1 MRVRIRLPRRGP
13 KKLVSRQR
21 SKRSAQLTLL
31 ITVTAVFGSL
41 WVLLGNG
48 GLMSVMRMRARAA
61 QMEYEISTQERA
73 NDELR
78 AVIEPLRDADPQA
91 IERIAR
97 ERLQMARP
105 GDTIYLLP
113 PAPEPRVESPARSES
128 LSPMAPALPSGR

>member
-1 MRVRIRLPRRGP
+1 MRIRIRVPRRGQE
-13 KKLVSRQR
+13 KLVSRQR

-31 ITVTAVFGSL
+31 ITVTAVFSCL

-61 QMEYEISTQERA
+61 QMEYEIAAQERA
-73 NDELR
+73 NAELR
-78 AVIEPLRDADPQA
+78 EIIGPLRNGDPEA

-113 PAPEPRVESPARSES
+113 PERDTAPDEPAPAESRS
-128 LSPMAPALPSGR
+128 PTAPALPARR